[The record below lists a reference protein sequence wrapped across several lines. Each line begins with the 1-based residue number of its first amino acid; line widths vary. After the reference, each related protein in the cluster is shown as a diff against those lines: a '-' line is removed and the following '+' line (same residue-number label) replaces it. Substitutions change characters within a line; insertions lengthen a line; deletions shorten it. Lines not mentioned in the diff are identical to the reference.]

1 MPDSADELCAIAR
14 EVNGSDSD
22 VYLGERA
29 TEETLK
35 RLSKQ
40 RLLENY
46 RVVDFA
52 SHALV
57 AGMEGDTANI
67 AEPGIVLTPPK
78 SSDEG
83 DCRKR
88 WATDRL
94 RDCKTADERR
104 FCDLVRV

>member
-1 MPDSADELCAIAR
+1 MFRSGNVDPDKIRQLPLPDSADELCAIAR

-83 DCRKR
+83 GLPE
-88 WATDRL
+88 TMGY
-94 RDCKTADERR
+94 
-104 FCDLVRV
+104 